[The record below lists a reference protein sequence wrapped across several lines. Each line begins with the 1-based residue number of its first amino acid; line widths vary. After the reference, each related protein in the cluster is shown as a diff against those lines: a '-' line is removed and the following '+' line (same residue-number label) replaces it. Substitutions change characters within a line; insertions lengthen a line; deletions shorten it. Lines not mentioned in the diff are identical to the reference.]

1 MLSFLQ
7 RFAGLILGV
16 LSGFDRLRFRGTYR
30 GLAHPKGLFGFLC
43 HRHVLLKDFG
53 AFANDTSQ
61 QIRKATEQLAQ
72 AQQRPLRY
80 LERSTVSKEDLV
92 REILREQPVEQGLVA
107 VLSCV
112 EPCQSFEVHRCRADK
127 KLHLRRAWRKCLHY
141 YHYFLDPDWGLMHVR
156 LQTWL
161 PWGMHVV
168 VNGRERLARQLR
180 ADGIGHTQRDNC
192 FTAVADLERA
202 QALADRQLQTDWPAL
217 LDGWARQVNP
227 AYDALFPDG
236 GWPYYW
242 SVDQSEWASD
252 VLFRSPADL
261 AGLYPRL
268 VRHSI
273 EQLGSRDVLRFLGRK
288 ATTLNYGGFV
298 GEVTS
303 DLKERP
309 EGVRV
314 KHRVNG
320 NTVKL
325 YDKQGLVLRVE
336 TTLNRVSDLKVYRP
350 KEGDEQGQKDWRPLR
365 KGVADL
371 HRRAEVS
378 HKANE
383 RYLEA
388 LAATASPQR
397 LQEVAEP
404 LCRPVRRPQRA
415 RALNPL
421 SSADA
426 ALLAAVQRG
435 EFALNGFRNRDLRQ
449 LLHGDKPGD
458 AAAARRQSAQVT
470 RQIRLLR
477 AHGLVKKVT
486 GTHRYLVT
494 DKGRS
499 SITAILAARQA
510 DTAKLA
516 EAV

>member
-1 MLSFLQ
+1 
-7 RFAGLILGV
+7 GLILGV

-43 HRHVLLKDFG
+43 HRHVLLKDF
-53 AFANDTSQ
+53 ADFAHDASQ
-61 QIRKATEQLAQ
+61 QVRTATEQLARQ
-72 AQQRPLRY
+72 QQRPLRY
-80 LERSTVSKEDLV
+80 LERPALSKEDLV
-92 REILREQPVEQGLVA
+92 RDILRQQPLTQGLVA
-107 VLSCV
+107 ILSCV
-112 EPCQSFEVHRCRADK
+112 EPCQSFEIHRCRADK

-161 PWGMHVV
+161 PFSMHVV
-168 VNGRERLARQLR
+168 VNGRERLARQLS
-180 ADGIGHTQRDNC
+180 AAGIGYTQRDNC
-192 FTAVADLERA
+192 FTAVADLPRA
-202 QALADRQLQTDWPAL
+202 QALADQQLQTDWPGL
-217 LDGWARQVNP
+217 LQGWARRVNP
-227 AYDALFPDG
+227 AYDTLFPDG

-252 VLFRSPADL
+252 VLFRAPADL

-268 VRHSI
+268 LRHGI

-288 ATTLNYGGFV
+288 ATAVHYGGFV
-298 GEVTS
+298 GEVVS

-314 KHRVNG
+314 KHRVNS
-320 NTVKL
+320 NAVKM
-325 YDKQGLVLRVE
+325 YDKQGSVLRVE
-336 TTLNRVSDLKVYRP
+336 TTLNNVSDLKVYRP
-350 KEGDEQGQKDWRPLR
+350 KEGDEQGAKDWRPLR

-388 LAATASPQR
+388 LAVVAEPTPLAT
-397 LQEVAEP
+397 LVEP
-404 LCRPVRRPQRA
+404 LCRPVRRPLRA

-421 SSADA
+421 SAGDA

-435 EFALNGFRNRDLRQ
+435 EFTLNGFRNRDLRQ
-449 LLHGDKPGD
+449 LLHGDRPGD
-458 AAAARRQSAQVT
+458 AAAARRQAAQVT

-499 SITAILAARQA
+499 TITAILAARQA
-510 DTAKLA
+510 ETARLT
-516 EAV
+516 EAA